1 MALVRPPYKKKTKP
15 KQPFYEPPKEKT
27 SSDIV
32 SEARKELKAVKT
44 RRPDTPG
51 DAERHL
57 FGAKQTDSEPKRRP
71 PSVYR

>member
-1 MALVRPPYKKKTKP
+1 MALSRPYKKKTKP
-15 KQPFYEPPKEKT
+15 QQPFYEPSRGKT
-27 SSDIV
+27 SAEVV

-51 DAERHL
+51 SAERHL
-57 FGAKQTDSEPKRRP
+57 FGTKQNVSSSMGRP